1 MSVARGR
8 GEYQAQ
14 GNEIGSTVH
23 SSIHMEVEGSYNHAL
38 RDEGTVLLMISES
51 NMNCPLALTYLA
63 SSLAPLALPHLFQI
77 LWSLCWSSNALG
89 ASTSSLCP
97 GCCLCWPT
105 LFPDALR
112 QTPSPPSLLKS
123 HFNEF
128 TFVTLFNM

>member
-1 MSVARGR
+1 MSTARGR

-14 GNEIGSTVH
+14 GNEMGSTVH
-23 SSIHMEVEGSYNHAL
+23 ASIHMEVKGSYNQAL

-63 SSLAPLALPHLFQI
+63 FSLAPLALPHLFQI
-77 LWSLCWSSNALG
+77 LWSLCWSSNARG
-89 ASTSSLCP
+89 VSTSSLCSSS
-97 GCCLCWPT
+97 CLCWPT
-105 LFPDALR
+105 LSPGALR

-128 TFVTLFNM
+128 TLVTLFNM